1 MTDTFHFLGEPL
13 LQFGHD
19 QTAED
24 PHDGL
29 ALFGPAEPRAQLP
42 DNIVIGTP
50 QGIELWK
57 EWCAAMNSPA
67 ACIDPGRHRAWPPF
81 PGYDVAFGAKWPNP
95 IRSYPIDAGLLSEAS
110 RKADKFDRAFA
121 VANRYMEPLDRL
133 SKLDARPALAIC
145 VVPDEVYENCRPNS
159 SVAFAK
165 RSDAA
170 RTKVEVTFIKQA
182 IEDRNSGQARMF
194 DDEDPS
200 VAAALEE
207 MDEFEE
213 ARGLSPDFRRQL
225 KARMMAHE
233 LPVQIIKESTLRITP
248 QVRNGE
254 PGTNPLSDRLWNFG
268 TAIFYKCGAKPWKT
282 PWAREGVCYVGLAY
296 KLTEDGR
303 NACCAAQMFLDS
315 GDGVV
320 FVGEFGPWYSKD
332 RGEFHLP
339 PGKAEALLRGVIETY
354 RQEDG
359 RPLKEIFLHAR
370 SGIDP
375 EEFEGFRRACPPD
388 VNLVAIRVRQDRGG
402 LRLYRYD
409 ENPNTAK
416 RGQHPVQRGVF
427 WQRSARHGLLF
438 TNGFKPRI
446 GTYDGFEVPVPLA
459 ITIQHGDGDLVQVAR
474 DVLGLTKLNYN
485 SCQLGEGQPITVKYS
500 DRVGEILLANP
511 GLAPDKWKHN
521 FKYYA

>member
-1 MTDTFHFLGEPL
+1 MIDTFHFLGEPL
-13 LQFGHD
+13 LEFGHN

-29 ALFGPAEPRAQLP
+29 ALFGPAEPYSQLP
-42 DNIVIGTP
+42 NNIVIGTD
-50 QGIELWK
+50 QGVELWAK
-57 EWCAAMNSPA
+57 WCAALNASA
-67 ACIDPGRHRAWPPF
+67 ACVDPGRHRAWPPF
-81 PGYDVAFGAKWPNP
+81 PGFDIAFGANWPGP
-95 IRSYPIDAGLLSEAS
+95 IRSYTVDAGLLSDAS
-110 RKADKFDRAFA
+110 RKADRFERAYA
-121 VANRYMEPLDRL
+121 VANLYVGTLERL
-133 SKLDARPALAIC
+133 SRLDARPALAVC
-145 VVPDEVYENCRPNS
+145 VVPDEVFENCRPKS
-159 SVAFAK
+159 SVALAD
-165 RSDAA
+165 RSDAM
-170 RTKVEVTFIKQA
+170 RTRGEVNFLKQA
-182 IEDRNSGQARMF
+182 IDDRSIGQARMF
-194 DDEDPS
+194 DHDDP
-200 VAAALEE
+200 ALTAVLET
-207 MDEFEE
+207 MNEFEQ

-233 LPVQIIKESTLRITP
+233 LPVQVIRESTLRITT

-268 TAIFYKCGAKPWKT
+268 TAVFYKCGAKPWKT

-296 KLTEDGR
+296 KRTEDGR

-320 FVGEFGPWYSKD
+320 FVGEFGPWYSKE

-339 PGKAEALLRGVIETY
+339 PDKAEALLRGTIDTY
-354 RQEDG
+354 RQQDG

-370 SGIDP
+370 SGIDA
-375 EEFEGFRRACPPD
+375 EEYEGFLRACPTG
-388 VNLVAIRVRQDRGG
+388 VRLIAVRVRQDRGG

-409 ENPNTAK
+409 ENPITAK

-427 WQRSARHGLLF
+427 WRRSSRHGLLF
-438 TNGFKPRI
+438 TNGFKARI
-446 GTYDGFEVPVPLA
+446 ATYDGFEVPVPLS
-459 ITIQHGDGDLVQVAR
+459 ISIQHGDGDLLQVAR
-474 DVLGLTKLNYN
+474 DILGLTKLNYN

-511 GLAPDKWKHN
+511 GLPPDKWKHN